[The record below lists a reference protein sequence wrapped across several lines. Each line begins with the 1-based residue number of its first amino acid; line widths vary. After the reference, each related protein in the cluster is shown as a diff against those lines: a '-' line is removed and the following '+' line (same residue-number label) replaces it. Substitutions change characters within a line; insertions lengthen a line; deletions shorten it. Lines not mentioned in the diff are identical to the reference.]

1 MSKQTVYAG
10 IDISKAKLDV
20 ALRPTGNQWQ
30 TDNAPKSI
38 AALAERLRG
47 ASVSL
52 VVMEAT
58 GGLEM
63 PVAAALS
70 AAGLAVAVVNPRQVR
85 DFAKALGRLA
95 KSDGIDADVLAEF
108 GERVRP
114 EVRPLADEQS
124 QELQALV
131 ARRNQL
137 QQMRTMER
145 NRLSAVRADKV
156 QANIRDH
163 IAWIERQLADLDND
177 IDRAIKAS
185 PMWREADDLLQS
197 VPGIGPVVSAMLL
210 ACLPELGTISRG
222 AIAAL
227 VGVAPFNRD
236 SGTLR
241 GKRAIWGGRSAIRA
255 GLYMGAL
262 VGTRHNPVLRSLYA
276 RLVAKGKPKK
286 VALVACMRKLLTI
299 LNVIMRTKT
308 PWQQTAPAALG

>member
-1 MSKQTVYAG
+1 MENDAVYAG
-10 IDISKAKLDV
+10 IDISKAHLDV
-20 ALRPTGNQWQ
+20 ALRPSGKNWQVGNTSQ
-30 TDNAPKSI
+30 AI
-38 AALAERLRG
+38 EALAGRLLAAKAR
-47 ASVSL
+47 L

-63 PVAAALS
+63 PVAALLS
-70 AAGLAVAVVNPRQVR
+70 TAGLAVAVVNPRQVR

-95 KSDGIDADVLAEF
+95 KSDRIDADVLAEF
-108 GERVRP
+108 GERIRP

-131 ARRNQL
+131 ARRSQL

-145 NRLSAVRADKV
+145 NRLSAVRTGKV
-156 QANIRDH
+156 QANIHAH
-163 IAWIERQLADLDND
+163 ITWIERQLADLDND
-177 IDRAIKAS
+177 IERTIKAS
-185 PMWREADDLLQS
+185 PVWREADDLLQS
-197 VPGIGPVVSAMLL
+197 VPGIGPVASSMLL
-210 ACLPELGTISRG
+210 ACLPERGTISRG

-241 GKRAIWGGRSAIRA
+241 GKRATWGGRGAVRA
-255 GLYMGAL
+255 VLYMGAL
-262 VGTRHNPVLRSLYA
+262 VGTRHNPVLRRMYA

-286 VALVACMRKLLTI
+286 VALVACMRKLLSI

-308 PWQQTAPAALG
+308 PWQQTAPAA